1 MSLTLNEVRLFGKV
15 VKDPV
20 ARTMP
25 GVPPKTVLNLTVLT
39 SYEYREGNT
48 MKEVPEYHKVV
59 VYDPLASK
67 VRDVAVKDCYV
78 VVTGRN
84 QTRKWTERE
93 SGIDRFVT
101 EVIVSTIIFT
111 PVKAEGRAPAAPVS
125 APPLTGREA
134 LQQARATLQRA
145 PDDDE
150 PPF

>member
-1 MSLTLNEVRLFGKV
+1 MMLTLNEVRLYGKV

-25 GVPPKTVLNLTVLT
+25 GVPPKTILNLTVLT
-39 SYEYREGNT
+39 SYEYRDGNAL
-48 MKEVPEYHKVV
+48 KEVPEYHKVV

-67 VRDVAVKDCYV
+67 VRDAAMKDCYV

-84 QTRKWTERE
+84 QTRKWTDRGT
-93 SGIDRFVT
+93 GIERFVT

-111 PVKAEGRAPAAPVS
+111 PAKVEVGTAAPS
-125 APPLTGREA
+125 GPPLTGREA
-134 LQQARATLQRA
+134 LQQAKATLQRL
-145 PDDDE
+145 PDEDD